1 MARNAVAA
9 ASAVDVDIQSGKP
22 ECPLE
27 KNSSAVEFKFEKNG
41 YRIFENKNTG
51 LLFVAPT
58 PSQEELNHIYS
69 ESYFSRGRKYTPP
82 AGDRTTDPQLFNDR
96 KKLELVQSYN
106 AGKRLLDVGS
116 AMGGFMRVAADAGFA
131 VEGVEVSQ
139 FGADY
144 TRNELGLPVHACSL
158 REAALP
164 SSSFD
169 VVTMWDVIEH
179 LPDPLENLAEVNRV
193 LRPGG
198 LCFITTGDVSSR
210 YARTLGKRW
219 HLLTPPQHLFYF
231 TPRALEGAL
240 AAHGMKAIGTSWA
253 GKHASLDFVLFKA
266 GETLGSVVSP
276 IRLLAQKLGLAGLRL
291 YINLGDIMT
300 VVACKGDQVGEG

>member
-1 MARNAVAA
+1 MARNAVTA
-9 ASAVDVDIQSGKP
+9 ASAVNIEVESSKP
-22 ECPLE
+22 ACPLE
-27 KNSSAVEFKFEKNG
+27 KDSSAVEFKFEKNG
-41 YRIFENKNTG
+41 YRIFENRNTG

-58 PSQEELNHIYS
+58 PSQEELNQIYS

-96 KKLELVQSYN
+96 KKLDLVLKHSP
-106 AGKRLLDVGS
+106 GKRLLDVGS
-116 AMGGFMRVAADAGFA
+116 AMGGFMRVASEAGFT

-139 FGADY
+139 FGAEY
-144 TRNELGLPVHACSL
+144 TREQLGLPVHACSL
-158 REAALP
+158 RAAALP

-179 LPDPLENLAEVNRV
+179 LSDPLENLAEVSRV

-210 YARTLGKRW
+210 YARMLGKRW
-219 HLLTPPQHLFYF
+219 HLMTPPQHLFYF
-231 TPRALEGAL
+231 TPLALKRALSVS
-240 AAHGMKAIGTSWA
+240 GMNVVGTSWV
-253 GKHASLDFVLFKA
+253 GKHASLDFALFKA
-266 GETLGSVVSP
+266 GETLGPAVSP
-276 IRLLAQKLGLAGLRL
+276 IRSLVQKLGLAGFRL

-300 VVACKGDQVGEG
+300 VVACKGDHDREV